1 MNRLLGFF
9 ILSILF
15 AIIFSNGFDLDKT
28 FAANNII
35 SSKSHSFENTTIIQF
50 TNDGTEGL
58 KSFRIWLSD
67 ISFKSFKSEN
77 GWAAQKLPQQV
88 IVFTAAEPIKPG
100 EIVKFGIK
108 TDKPKPDINWKAI
121 GIEGNQI
128 DTGKTLAETLQNIPN
143 DNEESIQPSPG
154 ILSESNFRIIPEK
167 PRVGSTIRVTGD
179 SFVPNSNLELF
190 LNENKLKSFQTD
202 ENGHFMLTTK
212 IHEYR
217 YIHSEQINFIVKDQ
231 QGKDKTINVQLYE
244 EKEKITSSTKI
255 ALTVSEIS
263 DQFNADETFMISG
276 KAQPDGTIIAKIKNS
291 QGKLLSSETKN
302 VDSEGQWSFSYHIQ
316 PDTAFGDYSLEI
328 TDGKDTITKSW
339 SVVLAKD
346 IQISPTKLKF
356 KVGEPLKFNGIASP
370 NETIDII
377 LEDPKQNIVL
387 AQSITVRQSGIVEI
401 EYPTQ
406 PSSLEGTYVLFVFQ
420 DKQLEIA
427 IAGLGE
433 FPRNKLAAKMDKL
446 NYNLGDV
453 ATIGITSQASEN
465 LELSIIDQ
473 GEKNWFSD
481 TLQIGIDGKINY
493 ELNMTEFPPGIYTT
507 AISLGGFQTTELFT
521 VGLPTGFVQ
530 IDLDI
535 IKKVYSPGQ
544 SILVI
549 GKSAP
554 NIIVNLF
561 LIDPNGIL
569 VQKIESFTNQ
579 RGEILIKDL
588 TVPHNAIFGQW
599 IIRAESGS
607 QFANIEFPVD
617 PSEEIELWV
626 RATEIFS
633 TPIGKFVTLEGFG
646 LDEQSIKIIITDPEG
661 SSVWETQVRST
672 KDGEF
677 SLFWAV
683 PENATSGTYS
693 VTVEAASG
701 ETANTSFAL

>member
-9 ILSILF
+9 IFSILF
-15 AIIFSNGFDLDKT
+15 AIIFSNGFDLDNV
-28 FAANNII
+28 FAANDQV
-35 SSKSHSFENTTIIQF
+35 SSKSLSFENTTIIQF
-50 TNDGTEGL
+50 TNEGTEEL
-58 KSFRIWLSD
+58 KSFRIWLTD
-67 ISFKSFKSEN
+67 VSFKSFKSEN
-77 GWAAQKLPQQV
+77 GWTAQKLPHV
-88 IVFTAAEPIKPG
+88 IIFTAVEPIKPG

-121 GIEGNQI
+121 DIEGNQI
-128 DTGKTLAETLQNIPN
+128 DTGKTLAET
-143 DNEESIQPSPG
+143 IQSLLDDKEKTIEQMPG
-154 ILSESNFRIIPEK
+154 ILSESTFRIIPEK

-179 SFVPNSNLELF
+179 DFAPKTNLELY
-190 LNENKLKSFQTD
+190 LIDDRLKSFKTD
-202 ENGHFMLTTK
+202 GDGHFMLTIK
-212 IHEYR
+212 IPQKQTVER
-217 YIHSEQINFIVKDQ
+217 VNFVIKDNL
-231 QGKDKTINVQLYE
+231 GNDKIINVQLDE
-244 EKEKITSSTKI
+244 KKEKITSSTKI

-276 KAQPDGTIIAKIKNS
+276 EAQSDGIIITKIKNS

-302 VDSEGQWSFSYHIQ
+302 VDSDGKWSFSYHIL
-316 PDTAFGDYSLEI
+316 PDTTLGDYSLEI

-356 KVGEPLKFNGIASP
+356 KVGEPLKFDGTASP
-370 NETIDII
+370 NEIIDII

-387 AQSITVRQSGIVEI
+387 VQSFTVRRSGIVEI

-406 PSSLEGTYVLFVFQ
+406 PSSLEGTYILFVFQ
-420 DKQLEIA
+420 DKQVEIA

-446 NYNLGDV
+446 NYKMDDV
-453 ATIGITSQASEN
+453 ATIGITGQASEN
-465 LELSIIDQ
+465 LELSIIDH

-493 ELNMTEFPPGIYTT
+493 ELNMTEFPPGIYTA
-507 AISLGGFQTTELFT
+507 AISLASHQTIEPFT
-521 VGLPTGFVQ
+521 VGLPTSTVQ
-530 IDLDI
+530 IDLDFA
-535 IKKVYSPGQ
+535 KKVYSPGQ

-554 NIIVNLF
+554 NIIINLF
-561 LIDPNGIL
+561 LIDPDGIL

-579 RGEILIKDL
+579 RGEILMKDL
-588 TVPHNAIFGQW
+588 YIPHDAIFGKW

-607 QFANIEFPVD
+607 QFANIELRVD

-633 TPIGKFVTLEGFG
+633 TQIGTFVILEGFG
-646 LDEQSIKIIITDPEG
+646 INEQMVKITITDPEDNN
-661 SSVWETQVRST
+661 VWETQVRST

-677 SLFWAV
+677 SLFWTV
-683 PENATSGTYS
+683 PEDAVSGTYT
-693 VTVEAASG
+693 VIVEAATG
-701 ETANTSFAL
+701 DTANTSFAL

>member
-15 AIIFSNGFDLDKT
+15 VIIFSNGFDFDNV
-28 FAANNII
+28 FAANKIV
-35 SSKSHSFENTTIIQF
+35 SSKSLSFENTTIIQF
-50 TNDGTEGL
+50 TNQGTEEL
-58 KSFRIWLSD
+58 KSFRIWLTE

-77 GWAAQKLPQQV
+77 GWTAQKLPHV
-88 IVFTAAEPIKPG
+88 ITFTTVEPIKPG

-121 GIEGNQI
+121 DIEGNQI
-128 DTGKTLAETLQNIPN
+128 DTGKTLAETTQSLS
-143 DNEESIQPSPG
+143 DYKEESIKQSPG
-154 ILSESNFRIIPEK
+154 IFSESNFRIIPEN
-167 PRVGSTIRVTGD
+167 PRVGATIRVTGD
-179 SFVPNSNLELF
+179 DFAPKTNLELYLF
-190 LNENKLKSFQTD
+190 DDRLKSFETD
-202 ENGHFMLTTK
+202 ADGHFMLTMK
-212 IHEYR
+212 IPQKQTAER
-217 YIHSEQINFIVKDQ
+217 VNFIIKDNL
-231 QGKDKTINVQLYE
+231 GNDKTINVQLDE

-263 DQFNADETFMISG
+263 DQFNTDEKIKISG
-276 KAQPDGTIIAKIKNS
+276 RAQPDGTIIAKIKNS
-291 QGKLLSSETKN
+291 KGKLLSSETKN
-302 VDSEGQWSFSYHIQ
+302 IDSDGKWSFTYHIQ
-316 PDTAFGDYSLEI
+316 PDTTLGDYSLEI

-356 KVGEPLKFNGIASP
+356 KVGEPLKFNGTASP
-370 NETIDII
+370 NETMDII
-377 LEDPKQNIVL
+377 LEDPKENIVL
-387 AQSITVRQSGIVEI
+387 AKSIIVRASGIVEI
-401 EYPTQ
+401 EYPAQ

-433 FPRNKLAAKMDKL
+433 FPSNKLAAKMDKL
-446 NYNLGDV
+446 NYDMDDV
-453 ATIGITSQASEN
+453 ATIGITGQASAN
-465 LELSIIDQ
+465 LEISIIDQ
-473 GEKNWFSD
+473 SEKNWFSN
-481 TLQIGIDGKINY
+481 TLQLGTDGKINS
-493 ELNMTEFPPGIYTT
+493 EFSMTQFPPGIYTV
-507 AISLGGFQTTELFT
+507 AISLGSHQTTEPFT
-521 VGLPTGFVQ
+521 VGLPTGTVQ
-530 IDLDI
+530 IDLDFA
-535 IKKVYSPGQ
+535 KKVYSPGQ

-554 NIIVNLF
+554 NIIINLF
-561 LIDPNGIL
+561 LIDPDGIQ
-569 VQKIESFTNQ
+569 VQKKESFTNQ

-588 TVPHNAIFGQW
+588 NIPHDAIFGKW

-633 TPIGKFVTLEGFG
+633 TQIAKYVTLEGFG
-646 LDEQSIKIIITDPEG
+646 LDEQLIKIIITDPEG

-677 SLFWAV
+677 SLFWTV

-693 VTVEAASG
+693 VNVEAATG

>member
-15 AIIFSNGFDLDKT
+15 AIIFANGLDLDNV
-28 FAANNII
+28 FAANDQI
-35 SSKSHSFENTTIIQF
+35 SSKSFSFENTIIIQF
-50 TNDGTEGL
+50 TNEGTKEL

-67 ISFKSFKSEN
+67 VSIKSFKSEN
-77 GWAAQKLPQQV
+77 GWTAQKLPQQV
-88 IVFTAAEPIKPG
+88 IVFTAVEPLKLG

-121 GIEGNQI
+121 DITGNQI
-128 DTGKTLAETLQNIPN
+128 DTGKTLAETAQSFSN
-143 DNEESIQPSPG
+143 DKEETIEQIPG

-179 SFVPNSNLELF
+179 DFAPKTNLELY
-190 LNENKLKSFQTD
+190 LIDDRLKSFETD
-202 ENGHFMLTTK
+202 EDGHFMLTIK
-212 IHEYR
+212 IPQKQKA
-217 YIHSEQINFIVKDQ
+217 EQVNFTIKDNLGNDKIINIQID
-231 QGKDKTINVQLYE
+231 E
-244 EKEKITSSTKI
+244 EAPSTKI

-276 KAQPDGTIIAKIKNS
+276 EAQPDGIIIVKIKNT
-291 QGKLLSSETKN
+291 QGNLLSSETKN
-302 VDSEGQWSFSYHIQ
+302 VDSDGKWSFSYHIQ
-316 PDTAFGDYSLEI
+316 PDTALSDYSLEI
-328 TDGKDTITKSW
+328 TDGKDTITKFW
-339 SVVLAKD
+339 NVVLAKD
-346 IQISPTKLKF
+346 IQISSTKLKF
-356 KVGEPLKFNGIASP
+356 KVGEPLKFNGTASP

-427 IAGLGE
+427 TAGLEE

-446 NYNLGDV
+446 NYKIDDI
-453 ATIGITSQASEN
+453 ATIGITGHDTEN

-473 GEKNWFSD
+473 SEKNWFSD

-493 ELNMTEFPPGIYTT
+493 ELNMTEFPPGIYTA
-507 AISLGGFQTTELFT
+507 AISLGSYQTTELFT
-521 VGLPTGFVQ
+521 VGLPTGSIQ
-530 IDLDI
+530 IDLEI

-549 GKSAP
+549 GKSQS
-554 NIIVNLF
+554 NIIINLF
-561 LIDPNGIL
+561 LIDPDGIL
-569 VQKIESFTNQ
+569 VQKKESFTNQ
-579 RGEILIKDL
+579 KGEILMKDL
-588 TVPHNAIFGQW
+588 NIPHDAIFGKW

-633 TPIGKFVTLEGFG
+633 TPFEKFVTLEGFG
-646 LDEQSIKIIITDPEG
+646 LDNQLITITITDPEG
-661 SSVWETQVRST
+661 NNISETQVRST

-677 SLFWAV
+677 SLFWTV
-683 PENATSGTYS
+683 PEDAVSGTYT
-693 VTVEAASG
+693 VIVEAPTG
-701 ETANTSFAL
+701 DTANTSFAL

>member
-88 IVFTAAEPIKPG
+88 IVFTAVEPIKPG

-128 DTGKTLAETLQNIPN
+128 DTGKTLAETLQNITN

-179 SFVPNSNLELF
+179 DFAPKTNLELY
-190 LNENKLKSFQTD
+190 LIDDRLKSFETD
-202 ENGHFMLTTK
+202 EDGHFMLTMK
-212 IHEYR
+212 IPQKQKAEWV
-217 YIHSEQINFIVKDQ
+217 NFTIKDNL
-231 QGKDKTINVQLYE
+231 GNDKTINVQLDE

-276 KAQPDGTIIAKIKNS
+276 EAQPDGTIIAKIKNS

-328 TDGKDTITKSW
+328 TDGKDTITNSW

-356 KVGEPLKFNGIASP
+356 KVGEPLKFNGTASP

-433 FPRNKLAAKMDKL
+433 FPRNKLAAKMDKV
-446 NYNLGDV
+446 NYNIGDV

-465 LELSIIDQ
+465 LELSIMDHS
-473 GEKNWFSD
+473 EKNWFSD
-481 TLQIGIDGKINY
+481 ILQIGIDGKINY
-493 ELNMTEFPPGIYTT
+493 ELNMTEFPPGIYTA

-579 RGEILIKDL
+579 RGEILMKDL
-588 TVPHNAIFGQW
+588 TVPHNAIFGKW

-677 SLFWAV
+677 SLFWTV

-693 VTVEAASG
+693 VTVEVASG

>member
-1 MNRLLGFF
+1 MNRLLGFS

-15 AIIFSNGFDLDKT
+15 AIIFSNGFDFDNV
-28 FAANNII
+28 FAANDVV
-35 SSKSHSFENTTIIQF
+35 SSKSLSFENTTIIQF
-50 TNDGTEGL
+50 TNEGTEEL
-58 KSFRIWLSD
+58 KTFRIWLTE

-77 GWAAQKLPQQV
+77 GWTAQKLPHV
-88 IVFTAAEPIKPG
+88 IIFTTVEPIKPG

-121 GIEGNQI
+121 DIEGNQI
-128 DTGKTLAETLQNIPN
+128 DTGKTLAETTQSLS
-143 DNEESIQPSPG
+143 DDKEESIKQSPG
-154 ILSESNFRIIPEK
+154 ILSESNFRIIPEN

-179 SFVPNSNLELF
+179 DFAPKTNLELYLF
-190 LNENKLKSFQTD
+190 DDRLKSFETD
-202 ENGHFMLTTK
+202 ADGHFMLTMK
-212 IHEYR
+212 IPQKQKAER
-217 YIHSEQINFIVKDQ
+217 VNFIIKDNL
-231 QGKDKTINVQLYE
+231 GNDKTINVQLDE

-263 DQFNADETFMISG
+263 DQFNTDEKIKISG
-276 KAQPDGTIIAKIKNS
+276 RAQPDRIIIAKIKNS

-302 VDSEGQWSFSYHIQ
+302 IDSDGKWSFTYHIQ
-316 PDTAFGDYSLEI
+316 PDTTLGDYSLEI

-356 KVGEPLKFNGIASP
+356 KVGEPLNFTGTASP

-377 LEDPKQNIVL
+377 LEDPKENIVL
-387 AQSITVRQSGIVEI
+387 AKSIIVRTSGIVEI

-433 FPRNKLAAKMDKL
+433 FPSNKLAAKMDKI
-446 NYNLGDV
+446 NYDMNDI
-453 ATIGITSQASEN
+453 ATIGITGQASAN
-465 LELSIIDQ
+465 LEISIIDQ
-473 GEKNWFSD
+473 SEKNWFSN
-481 TLQIGIDGKINY
+481 TLQLGTDGKINS
-493 ELNMTEFPPGIYTT
+493 EFSMTQFPPGIYT
-507 AISLGGFQTTELFT
+507 AVISLGSHQTTEPFT
-521 VGLPTGFVQ
+521 VGLPTGTIQ
-530 IDLDI
+530 IDLDFA
-535 IKKVYSPGQ
+535 KKVYSPGQ

-554 NIIVNLF
+554 NIIINLF
-561 LIDPNGIL
+561 LIDPDGIQ
-569 VQKIESFTNQ
+569 VQKKESFTNQ
-579 RGEILIKDL
+579 KGEILIKDL
-588 TVPHNAIFGQW
+588 NIPHDAIFGKW

-607 QFANIEFPVD
+607 QFTNIEFPVD

-633 TPIGKFVTLEGFG
+633 TQIAKFVTLEGFG
-646 LDEQSIKIIITDPEG
+646 LNEQSIKIIITDPEG

-677 SLFWAV
+677 SLFWTV

-693 VTVEAASG
+693 VTVEAATG

>member
-15 AIIFSNGFDLDKT
+15 VIIFSNGFDFDNV
-28 FAANNII
+28 FAANDVV
-35 SSKSHSFENTTIIQF
+35 SSKSLSFENTTIIQF
-50 TNDGTEGL
+50 TNQGTEEL
-58 KSFRIWLSD
+58 KSFRIWLTD

-77 GWAAQKLPQQV
+77 GWAAQKLPNV
-88 IVFTAAEPIKPG
+88 IIFTTVEPIKPG

-121 GIEGNQI
+121 DIEGNQI
-128 DTGKTLAETLQNIPN
+128 DTGKTLAETTQSLS
-143 DNEESIQPSPG
+143 DDKEESIKQSPG
-154 ILSESNFRIIPEK
+154 ILSESNFRIIPEN

-179 SFVPNSNLELF
+179 DFAPKTNLELYLF
-190 LNENKLKSFQTD
+190 DDRLKSFETD
-202 ENGHFMLTTK
+202 ADGHFMLTMK
-212 IHEYR
+212 IPQKQKAER
-217 YIHSEQINFIVKDQ
+217 VNFIIKDNL
-231 QGKDKTINVQLYE
+231 GNDKTINVQLDE

-263 DQFNADETFMISG
+263 DQFNTDEKIKISG
-276 KAQPDGTIIAKIKNS
+276 RAQPDGIIIAKIKNS

-302 VDSEGQWSFSYHIQ
+302 IDSDGNWSFTYHIQ
-316 PDTAFGDYSLEI
+316 PDTTLGDYSLEI

-339 SVVLAKD
+339 SVVLAKN

-356 KVGEPLKFNGIASP
+356 KVGEPLKFNGTASP
-370 NETIDII
+370 TETIDII
-377 LEDPKQNIVL
+377 LEDPKENIVL
-387 AQSITVRQSGIVEI
+387 DKSIIVRTSGIVEI

-446 NYNLGDV
+446 NYDMDEI
-453 ATIGITSQASEN
+453 ATIGITGQASAN
-465 LELSIIDQ
+465 LEISIIDQ
-473 GEKNWFSD
+473 NEKNWFSN
-481 TLQIGIDGKINY
+481 TLQLGTDGKINS
-493 ELNMTEFPPGIYTT
+493 EFSMTQFPPGIYT
-507 AISLGGFQTTELFT
+507 AVISLGSHQTTEPFT
-521 VGLPTGFVQ
+521 VGLPTGTIQ
-530 IDLDI
+530 IDLDFA
-535 IKKVYSPGQ
+535 KKVYSPGQ
-544 SILVI
+544 SILVK

-554 NIIVNLF
+554 NIIINLF
-561 LIDPNGIL
+561 LIDPDGIL
-569 VQKIESFTNQ
+569 AQKKESFTNQ

-588 TVPHNAIFGQW
+588 TIPHDAIFGKW

-617 PSEEIELWV
+617 PSEEVQLWV

-633 TPIGKFVTLEGFG
+633 TQIAKFVTLEGFG
-646 LDEQSIKIIITDPEG
+646 LDEQLIKIIITDPEG

-677 SLFWAV
+677 SLFWTV

-693 VTVEAASG
+693 VNVEAATG